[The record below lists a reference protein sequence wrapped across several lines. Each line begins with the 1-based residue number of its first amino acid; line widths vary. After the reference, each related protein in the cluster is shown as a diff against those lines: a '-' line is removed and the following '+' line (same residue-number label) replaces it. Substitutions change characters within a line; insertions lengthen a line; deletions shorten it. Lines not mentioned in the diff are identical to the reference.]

1 MATGGQE
8 KLDGMKSWFSIA
20 MLLMFSITVHA
31 QQDVTRFLG
40 IPVDGSKS
48 EMIQKLK
55 EKGFRYDPTENFLTG
70 EFNGVDVR
78 IYVVT
83 TKNKVSRIGVAD
95 VNTVDETNIRI
106 RFNNLCEQFADN
118 PKYTSLA
125 DNCMI
130 PEDEDISYEMLV
142 HDKRYEAIF
151 HQLAF
156 DEKGWTAKSDP
167 ELLSKYTEEQLEHPT
182 AEIETEIA
190 AVRLRRKLED
200 FYSCSK
206 RPVWFMIS
214 DFYGKYYIIMYYD
227 NEYNRANGEDL

>member
-1 MATGGQE
+1 MAAGGQK
-8 KLDGMKSWFSIA
+8 KLDDMKSLLSIA
-20 MLLMFSITVHA
+20 TLLMVSITSHA

-40 IPVDGSKS
+40 ISVDGSKS
-48 EMIQKLK
+48 EMIHKLE
-55 EKGFRYDPTENFLTG
+55 EKGFRYDPAENFLTG
-70 EFNGVDVR
+70 EFNGVEVHV
-78 IYVVT
+78 YVVT
-83 TKNKVSRIGVAD
+83 TKNKVSRIMVAD

>member
-1 MATGGQE
+1 
-8 KLDGMKSWFSIA
+8 MKSWFSIA

-48 EMIQKLK
+48 EMIHKLE
-55 EKGFRYDPTENFLTG
+55 EKGFRYDPAENFLTG
-70 EFNGVDVR
+70 EFNGVEVHV
-78 IYVVT
+78 YVVT
-83 TKNKVSRIGVAD
+83 TKNKVSRIMVAD
-95 VNTVDETNIRI
+95 VNTVDERAIRI
-106 RFNNLCEQFADN
+106 RFNRLCEQFANN
-118 PKYTSLA
+118 PKYGSFEDYT
-125 DNCMI
+125 I
-130 PEDEDISYEMLV
+130 PEGEDISYEINV
-142 HDKRYEAIF
+142 HKKRYEAIF

>member
-1 MATGGQE
+1 
-8 KLDGMKSWFSIA
+8 MKSWFSIA

>member
-48 EMIQKLK
+48 EMIHKLE
-55 EKGFRYDPTENFLTG
+55 EKGFRYDPAENFLTG
-70 EFNGVDVR
+70 EFNGVEVHV
-78 IYVVT
+78 YVVT
-83 TKNKVSRIGVAD
+83 TKNKVSRIMVAD

>member
-1 MATGGQE
+1 VATGGQE

-20 MLLMFSITVHA
+20 MLLMFSIIVHA

-95 VNTVDETNIRI
+95 ANYVDSRDIRI
-106 RFNNLCEQFADN
+106 RFNLLCEQFANN
-118 PKYTSLA
+118 PKYAFVEDYT
-125 DNCMI
+125 I
-130 PEDEDISYEMLV
+130 PEGEDISYEINV
-142 HDKRYEAIF
+142 HKKRYDAIF
-151 HQLAF
+151 YQLPTDTIALA
-156 DEKGWTAKSDP
+156 EKLAPT
-167 ELLSKYTEEQLEHPT
+167 LLSKYTKEQVVNPTEEIQS
-182 AEIETEIA
+182 EIA
-190 AVRLRRKLED
+190 EYLMED
-200 FYSCSK
+200 CFK
-206 RPVWFMIS
+206 RPVWFHIS
-214 DFYGKYYIIMYYD
+214 DFCGEYYITMYYD

>member
-48 EMIQKLK
+48 EMIHKLE
-55 EKGFRYDPTENFLTG
+55 EKGFRYDPAENFLTG
-70 EFNGVDVR
+70 EFNGVEVHV
-78 IYVVT
+78 YVVT
-83 TKNKVSRIGVAD
+83 TKNKVSRIMVAD
-95 VNTVDETNIRI
+95 VNTVDERAIRI
-106 RFNNLCEQFADN
+106 RFNRLCEQFANN